1 MQELESLKFSNPF
14 ADLPEDF
21 FHKQNW
27 TPFDNPKLI
36 HFNKELAELLGLPKD
51 LDPGDLVPYINGN
64 KTFKHSVPLSMAYA
78 GHQFGSWVPQLG
90 DGRGILLG
98 QLQTQDGLMD
108 LHIKGAGKTPYSRFG
123 DGRAV
128 LRSTIREY
136 LCGEAMHHLG
146 IPSSR
151 SLIMIGSDEP
161 VFRETTEFGA
171 MMVRVAKTHI
181 RFGHFEYLMH
191 NKKTEFIPIL
201 LNHVIENYFPELKES
216 KDGYTDLFEKIVS
229 STARLIAKWQA
240 FGFAHG
246 VMNTDNMSILGETFD
261 FGPFGFLDEYNPGF
275 ICNHSDHG
283 GRYAFNNQPSI
294 GLWNC
299 HALAA
304 ALKDHIEIERTKEII
319 NAYEQTFYDELIL
332 IFRKKLGLVESET
345 EDLKLIEE
353 LLSWMHKNKKDY
365 TNTFRTLSKENH
377 GLFKDEEGKSW
388 LEKYQKRLNREKI
401 NTTKRKKIM
410 NQNNPKFI
418 LRNYLAQKV
427 IEEAEKGNYVELKKL
442 IEILKKPFDENRD
455 YENYA
460 NEPPEWG
467 RKLEISCS
475 S

>member
-1 MQELESLKFSNPF
+1 MQELESLKFLNPF

-51 LDPGDLVPYINGN
+51 LDPRDLVPYINGN
-64 KTFKHSVPLSMAYA
+64 KTLKHSVPLSMAYA

-201 LNHVIENYFPELKES
+201 LDHVIENYFPELKES

-353 LLSWMHKNKKDY
+353 LLSWMYKNKKDY

-401 NTTKRKKIM
+401 NTTKRKKTM

-418 LRNYLAQKV
+418 LRNYLAQKA

>member
-51 LDPGDLVPYINGN
+51 LDPRDLVPYINGN
-64 KTFKHSVPLSMAYA
+64 KTLKHSVPLSMAYA

-181 RFGHFEYLMH
+181 RFGHFEYLTH
-191 NKKTEFIPIL
+191 NKKSEFIPVL
-201 LNHVIENYFPELKES
+201 LDHVIENYFPELKDS
-216 KDGYTDLFEKIVS
+216 KDTYTDLFEKIVH

-418 LRNYLAQKV
+418 LRNYLAQKA

-455 YENYA
+455 YEDYA

>member
-1 MQELESLKFSNPF
+1 MQELESFKFSNPF

-36 HFNKELAELLGLPKD
+36 HFNKELAELLGFPKG
-51 LDPGDLVPYINGN
+51 LNAEDLVPYINGN
-64 KTFKHSVPLSMAYA
+64 KAFKHSAPLSMAYA

-98 QLQTQDGLMD
+98 QIQTKDGLMD

-191 NKKTEFIPIL
+191 NKKSEFIPNL
-201 LNHVIENYFPELKES
+201 LDHVIESYFPDLKES
-216 KDGYTDLFEKIVS
+216 KDGYTDLFEKIVF
-229 STARLIAKWQA
+229 STAALIAKWQA

-275 ICNHSDHG
+275 ICNHSDHS

-319 NAYEQTFYDELIL
+319 NSYESFFYDELTA
-332 IFRKKLGLVESET
+332 IFRRKLGLTIEQSD
-345 EDLKLIEE
+345 DLKLIEAF
-353 LLSWMHKNKKDY
+353 LSWMQKNKKDY
-365 TNTFRTLSKENH
+365 TITFRAFTKDPDTLFE
-377 GLFKDEEGKSW
+377 DVEGKTWYKQYQHRLS
-388 LEKYQKRLNREKI
+388 LEQISPE
-401 NTTKRKKIM
+401 KRKKM
-410 NQNNPKFI
+410 MAQANPKFV
-418 LRNYLAQKV
+418 LRNYLAQEA
-427 IEEAEKGNYVELKKL
+427 IQDAEKSDFTKLKNLLKV
-442 IEILKKPFDENRD
+442 LKKPYDENLEFED
-455 YENYA
+455 FA
-460 NEPPEWG
+460 NAPPEWG
-467 RKLEISCS
+467 KKLEISCS

>member
-1 MQELESLKFSNPF
+1 MQELDSLNFSNKF

-27 TPFDNPKLI
+27 MPFDNPKLI
-36 HFNKELAELLGLPKD
+36 HFNEELAELLGFPKS
-51 LDPGDLVPYINGN
+51 LNAEDLVPYINGN
-64 KTFKHSVPLSMAYA
+64 KAFKNSAPLSMAYA

-90 DGRGILLG
+90 DGRGLLLD
-98 QLQTQDGLMD
+98 QLQTKDGLMD

-191 NKKTEFIPIL
+191 NKKSEFIPIL
-201 LNHVIENYFPELKES
+201 LDHVIENYFPELKDS
-216 KDGYTDLFEKIVS
+216 NDAYTDLFEKIVH

-261 FGPFGFLDEYNPGF
+261 FGPFGFLDDYNPGF

-319 NAYEQTFYDELIL
+319 NSYEKIFYDELTF
-332 IFRKKLGLVESET
+332 IFRKKLGLSEAHLD
-345 EDLKLIEE
+345 DLKLVED
-353 LLSWMHKNKKDY
+353 LLSWMEKNKKDY
-365 TNTFRTLSKENH
+365 TNTFRALSKENH
-377 GLFKDEEGKSW
+377 LLFEDELGKKW
-388 LEKYQKRLNREKI
+388 FQKYEERLKMEK
-401 NTTKRKKIM
+401 TSSADRKKAM
-410 NQNNPKFI
+410 KSTNPKFI
-418 LRNYLAQKV
+418 LRNYLAQ
-427 IEEAEKGNYVELKKL
+427 EAIQDAENFDYEKLNTLLEL
-442 IEILKKPFDENRD
+442 LKKPFEENSK
-455 YENYA
+455 YEDLA
-460 NEPPEWG
+460 KAPPEWG
-467 RKLEISCS
+467 KKLEISCS

>member
-1 MQELESLKFSNPF
+1 MQELESLKFLNPF

-21 FHKQNW
+21 FHKQTW

-51 LDPGDLVPYINGN
+51 LDPEDMVPYINGT
-64 KTFKHSVPLSMAYA
+64 KTFKHSAPLSMAYA

-98 QLQTQDGLMD
+98 QLRTNDGLMD
-108 LHIKGAGKTPYSRFG
+108 LHIKGAGKTPFSRFG

-191 NKKTEFIPIL
+191 NKKSEFIPIL
-201 LNHVIENYFPELKES
+201 LNHVIESYFPELKES
-216 KDGYTDLFEKIVS
+216 KDGYTDLFKKIVS
-229 STARLIAKWQA
+229 STAGLIAKWQA

-261 FGPFGFLDEYNPGF
+261 FGPFGFLDEYNPSF
-275 ICNHSDHG
+275 ICNHSDHS

-304 ALKDHIEIERTKEII
+304 ALKDHIEIEQTKEII
-319 NAYEQTFYDELIL
+319 NSYEQFFYDELTRL
-332 IFRKKLGLVESET
+332 YRKKLGLFKEEKD
-345 EDLKLIEE
+345 DLKLVEE
-353 LLSWMHKNKKDY
+353 LLTWMKDHKKDY
-365 TNTFRTLSKENH
+365 TNTFRALADGNKDFTDEV
-377 GLFKDEEGKSW
+377 GQAWFK
-388 LEKYQKRLNREKI
+388 KYQERLGREAS
-401 NTTKRKKIM
+401 NETERNALM
-410 NQNNPKFI
+410 NSSNPQYI
-418 LRNYLAQKV
+418 LRNYLAQ
-427 IEEAEKGNYVELKKL
+427 EAIQAAEIGDFSALNLL
-442 IEILKKPFDENRD
+442 IEVLKKPYVKN
-455 YENYA
+455 ENY
-460 NEPPEWG
+460 NKFSEVPPEWAN
-467 RKLEISCS
+467 KLEISCS

>member
-1 MQELESLKFSNPF
+1 MQELESFKFSNPF
-14 ADLPEDF
+14 ANLPDDF

-36 HFNKELAELLGLPKD
+36 HFNRELAELLGFPKD
-51 LDPGDLVPYINGN
+51 LNAEYLVPYINGN
-64 KTFKHSVPLSMAYA
+64 KAFKHSAPLSMAYA

-98 QLQTQDGLMD
+98 QTHTKDGLMD

-181 RFGHFEYLMH
+181 RFGHFEYLKH
-191 NKKTEFIPIL
+191 NKKSEFIPIL

-229 STARLIAKWQA
+229 STASLIAKWQA

-275 ICNHSDHG
+275 ICNHSDHS

-319 NAYEQTFYDELIL
+319 NSYEQIFYDELTRL
-332 IFRKKLGLVESET
+332 YRRKLGLFKEEKD
-345 EDLKLIEE
+345 DLKLIEE
-353 LLSWMHKNKKDY
+353 LLTWMKDLKKDY
-365 TNTFRTLSKENH
+365 TNTFRNLVDYNQSFEDQK
-377 GLFKDEEGKSW
+377 GMLW
-388 LEKYQKRLNREKI
+388 LKKYQERLDLEEVNEKERI
-401 NTTKRKKIM
+401 ALM
-410 NQNNPKFI
+410 NSSNPKYI
-418 LRNYLAQKV
+418 LRNYLAQ
-427 IEEAEKGNYVELKKL
+427 EAIQAAELGDFSSLNLLVEVLKDPYVEK
-442 IEILKKPFDENRD
+442 
-455 YENYA
+455 
-460 NEPPEWG
+460 NEFSEFSKAPPEWG
-467 RKLEISCS
+467 KKLEISCS

>member
-1 MQELESLKFSNPF
+1 
-14 ADLPEDF
+14 
-21 FHKQNW
+21 
-27 TPFDNPKLI
+27 
-36 HFNKELAELLGLPKD
+36 
-51 LDPGDLVPYINGN
+51 
-64 KTFKHSVPLSMAYA
+64 MAYA

-98 QLQTQDGLMD
+98 QIQTKEGLMD

-191 NKKTEFIPIL
+191 NKKSEFIPIL
-201 LNHVIENYFPELKES
+201 LDHVIENYFPDLKES
-216 KDGYTDLFEKIVS
+216 KDSYTDLFEKIVS
-229 STARLIAKWQA
+229 STASLIAKWQA

-275 ICNHSDHG
+275 ICNHSDHS

-304 ALKDHIEIERTKEII
+304 ALKGYIEIERTKEII
-319 NAYEQTFYDELIL
+319 SSYEKIFYNELTKL
-332 IFRKKLGLVESET
+332 YRKKLGLFEE
-345 EDLKLIEE
+345 EKDDLKLVEE
-353 LLSWMHKNKKDY
+353 LLTWMKDSQKDY
-365 TNTFRTLSKENH
+365 TNTLRSLSVIDESFFDKT
-377 GLFKDEEGKSW
+377 GKAWFK
-388 LEKYQKRLNREKI
+388 KYQERLIRDSSSEVE
-401 NTTKRKKIM
+401 RKTMM
-410 NQNNPKFI
+410 NEANPKYV
-418 LRNYLAQKV
+418 LRNYLAQ
-427 IEEAEKGNYVELKKL
+427 EAIQAAENGDLSALNLLLEVLKNPYT
-442 IEILKKPFDENRD
+442 EDKKFDKFSEV
-455 YENYA
+455 
-460 NEPPEWG
+460 PPEWA
-467 RKLEISCS
+467 KKIEISCS

>member
-21 FHKQNW
+21 FHKQTW

-51 LDPGDLVPYINGN
+51 LDPEDMVPYINGT
-64 KTFKHSVPLSMAYA
+64 KTFKHSAPLSMAYA

-98 QLQTQDGLMD
+98 QLRTNDGLMD

-191 NKKTEFIPIL
+191 NKKSEFIPIL
-201 LNHVIENYFPELKES
+201 LNHVIESYFPELKES
-216 KDGYTDLFEKIVS
+216 KDGYTDLFKKIVS
-229 STARLIAKWQA
+229 STAGLIAKWQA

-261 FGPFGFLDEYNPGF
+261 FGPYGFLDEYNPSF
-275 ICNHSDHG
+275 ICNHSDHS

-304 ALKDHIEIERTKEII
+304 ALKDHIEIEQTKEII
-319 NAYEQTFYDELIL
+319 NSYEQFFYDELTRL
-332 IFRKKLGLVESET
+332 YRKKLGLFKEEKD
-345 EDLKLIEE
+345 DLKLVEE
-353 LLSWMHKNKKDY
+353 LLTWMKDHKKDY
-365 TNTFRTLSKENH
+365 TNTFRALADGNKDFTDEV
-377 GLFKDEEGKSW
+377 GQAWFK
-388 LEKYQKRLNREKI
+388 KYQERLDREAS
-401 NTTKRKKIM
+401 NETERNALM
-410 NQNNPKFI
+410 NLSNPQYI
-418 LRNYLAQKV
+418 LRNYLAQ
-427 IEEAEKGNYVELKKL
+427 EAIQAAEIGDFSALNLL
-442 IEILKKPFDENRD
+442 IEVLKKPYVKN
-455 YENYA
+455 ENY
-460 NEPPEWG
+460 NKFSEVPPEWAN
-467 RKLEISCS
+467 KLEISCS

>member
-1 MQELESLKFSNPF
+1 MQELESFKFSNPF

-36 HFNKELAELLGLPKD
+36 HFNEELAELLGFPKG
-51 LDPGDLVPYINGN
+51 LNAEDLVPYINGN
-64 KTFKHSVPLSMAYA
+64 KAFKHSAPLSMAYA

-98 QLQTQDGLMD
+98 QIQTKDGLMD

-191 NKKTEFIPIL
+191 NKKSEFIPIL
-201 LNHVIENYFPELKES
+201 LDHVIESYFPDLKES
-216 KDGYTDLFEKIVS
+216 KDSYTDLFEKIVF
-229 STARLIAKWQA
+229 STAGLIAKWQA

-319 NAYEQTFYDELIL
+319 NSYEHFFYDELTS
-332 IFRKKLGLVESET
+332 IFRRKLGLTVEQAD
-345 EDLKLIEE
+345 DLKLIEDF
-353 LLSWMHKNKKDY
+353 LSWMQKNKKDY
-365 TNTFRTLSKENH
+365 TITFRDFTKDPDS
-377 GLFKDEEGKSW
+377 LFEDDEGKTWYEQYQRRLS
-388 LEKYQKRLNREKI
+388 LEQTSPE
-401 NTTKRKKIM
+401 KRKKM
-410 NQNNPKFI
+410 MAKANPKFV
-418 LRNYLAQKV
+418 LRNYLAQEA
-427 IEEAEKGNYVELKKL
+427 IQDAEKSDFTKLKNL
-442 IEILKKPFDENRD
+442 LKVLKNPYDENLEFED
-455 YENYA
+455 FA
-460 NEPPEWG
+460 NAPPEWG
-467 RKLEISCS
+467 KKLEISCS

>member
-1 MQELESLKFSNPF
+1 MHELESLKFSNPF

-36 HFNKELAELLGLPKD
+36 HFNEELAELLGFPKD
-51 LDPGDLVPYINGN
+51 LDPENLVPYVNGN
-64 KTFKHSVPLSMAYA
+64 KAFKNSVPLSMAYA

-98 QLQTQDGLMD
+98 QIQTEDGLMD

-181 RFGHFEYLMH
+181 RFGHFEYFMH
-191 NKKTEFIPIL
+191 NKKSEFIPFL
-201 LNHVIENYFPELKES
+201 LDHVIESYFPDLKES

-229 STARLIAKWQA
+229 STASLIAKWQA

-275 ICNHSDHG
+275 ICNHSDHS

-319 NAYEQTFYDELIL
+319 NSYEKIFYDELTRL
-332 IFRKKLGLVESET
+332 FRRKLGLFKEEKD
-345 EDLKLIEE
+345 DLKLTEE
-353 LLSWMHKNKKDY
+353 LLTWMKDHKKDY
-365 TNTFRTLSKENH
+365 TNTFRNLINNNQS
-377 GLFKDEEGKSW
+377 FKDQKGMLW
-388 LEKYQKRLNREKI
+388 LKKYQERLDLEEVNEKERI
-401 NTTKRKKIM
+401 ALM
-410 NQNNPKFI
+410 NSSNPKYI
-418 LRNYLAQKV
+418 LRNYLAQ
-427 IEEAEKGNYVELKKL
+427 EAIQAAELGDFSSLNLLVEVLKDPYVEK
-442 IEILKKPFDENRD
+442 
-455 YENYA
+455 
-460 NEPPEWG
+460 NEFNEFSKAPPEWG
-467 RKLEISCS
+467 KKLEISCS

>member
-1 MQELESLKFSNPF
+1 MQELESFKFSNPF

-27 TPFDNPKLI
+27 TPFDNPKLV
-36 HFNKELAELLGLPKD
+36 HFNEELAELLGFPKG
-51 LDPGDLVPYINGN
+51 LNAEDLVPYINGN
-64 KTFKHSVPLSMAYA
+64 KAFKHSAPLSMAYA

-98 QLQTQDGLMD
+98 QIQTKDGLMD

-191 NKKTEFIPIL
+191 NKKSEFIPIL
-201 LNHVIENYFPELKES
+201 LDHVIENYFPDLKES
-216 KDGYTDLFEKIVS
+216 KDSYTDLFEKIVF
-229 STARLIAKWQA
+229 STAGLIAKWQA

-275 ICNHSDHG
+275 ICNHSDHN

-319 NAYEQTFYDELIL
+319 NSYERFFYDELTA
-332 IFRKKLGLVESET
+332 IFRRKLGLTIEKSD
-345 EDLKLIEE
+345 DLKLIEAF
-353 LLSWMHKNKKDY
+353 LSWMQKNKKDY
-365 TNTFRTLSKENH
+365 TNTFRGFT
-377 GLFKDEEGKSW
+377 KDPDSMFEDAEGKAWYEEYQRRLS
-388 LEKYQKRLNREKI
+388 LEQISPDKRGK
-401 NTTKRKKIM
+401 M
-410 NQNNPKFI
+410 MSQANPKFV
-418 LRNYLAQKV
+418 LRNYLAQEA
-427 IEEAEKGNYVELKKL
+427 IQDAEKSDFTRLIKLLEVLKNPYA
-442 IEILKKPFDENRD
+442 ENPEFDD
-455 YENYA
+455 FA
-460 NEPPEWG
+460 KAPPEWG
-467 RKLEISCS
+467 KKLEISCS

>member
-1 MQELESLKFSNPF
+1 MQELESLKFLNPF

-21 FHKQNW
+21 FHKQTW

-51 LDPGDLVPYINGN
+51 LDPEDMVPYVNGT
-64 KTFKHSVPLSMAYA
+64 KTFKHSAPLSMAYA

-98 QLQTQDGLMD
+98 QLRTNDGLMD

-191 NKKTEFIPIL
+191 NKKSEFIPIL
-201 LNHVIENYFPELKES
+201 LNHVIESYFPELKES
-216 KDGYTDLFEKIVS
+216 KDGYTDLFKKIVS
-229 STARLIAKWQA
+229 STAGLIAKWQA

-261 FGPFGFLDEYNPGF
+261 FGPYGFLDEYNPSF
-275 ICNHSDHG
+275 ICNHSDHS

-304 ALKDHIEIERTKEII
+304 ALKDHIEIEQTKEII
-319 NAYEQTFYDELIL
+319 NSYEQFFYDELTRL
-332 IFRKKLGLVESET
+332 YRKKLGLFKEEKD
-345 EDLKLIEE
+345 DLKLVEE
-353 LLSWMHKNKKDY
+353 LLTWMKDHKKDY
-365 TNTFRTLSKENH
+365 TNTFRALADGNKDFTDEI
-377 GLFKDEEGKSW
+377 GQAWFK
-388 LEKYQKRLNREKI
+388 KYQERLGREAS
-401 NTTKRKKIM
+401 NETERNALM
-410 NQNNPKFI
+410 NSSNPQYI
-418 LRNYLAQKV
+418 LRNYLAQ
-427 IEEAEKGNYVELKKL
+427 EAIQAAEIGDFSALNLL
-442 IEILKKPFDENRD
+442 IEVLKKPYVKN
-455 YENYA
+455 ENY
-460 NEPPEWG
+460 NKFSEVPPEWAN
-467 RKLEISCS
+467 KLEISCS

>member
-1 MQELESLKFSNPF
+1 MQELESLKFLNPF

-21 FHKQNW
+21 FHKQTW

-51 LDPGDLVPYINGN
+51 LDPEDMVPYINGT
-64 KTFKHSVPLSMAYA
+64 KTFKHSAPLSMAYA

-98 QLQTQDGLMD
+98 QLRTNDGLMD

-191 NKKTEFIPIL
+191 NKKSEFIPIL
-201 LNHVIENYFPELKES
+201 LNHVIESYFPELKES
-216 KDGYTDLFEKIVS
+216 KDGYTDLFKKIVS
-229 STARLIAKWQA
+229 STAGLIAKWQA

-261 FGPFGFLDEYNPGF
+261 FGPFGFLDEYNPSF
-275 ICNHSDHG
+275 ICNHSDHS

-304 ALKDHIEIERTKEII
+304 ALKDHIEIEQTKEII
-319 NAYEQTFYDELIL
+319 NSYEQFFYDELTRL
-332 IFRKKLGLVESET
+332 YRKKLGLFKEEKD
-345 EDLKLIEE
+345 DLKLVEE
-353 LLSWMHKNKKDY
+353 LLTWMKDHKKDY
-365 TNTFRTLSKENH
+365 TNTFRALADGNKDFTDEV
-377 GLFKDEEGKSW
+377 GQAWFK
-388 LEKYQKRLNREKI
+388 KYQERLGREAS
-401 NTTKRKKIM
+401 NETERNALM
-410 NQNNPKFI
+410 NSSNPQYI
-418 LRNYLAQKV
+418 LRNYLAQ
-427 IEEAEKGNYVELKKL
+427 EAIQAAEIGDFSALNLL
-442 IEILKKPFDENRD
+442 IEVLKKPYVKN
-455 YENYA
+455 ENY
-460 NEPPEWG
+460 NKFSEVPPEWAN
-467 RKLEISCS
+467 KLEISCS

>member
-1 MQELESLKFSNPF
+1 MQELESFKFSNSF

-36 HFNKELAELLGLPKD
+36 HFNEELAELLGFPKG
-51 LDPGDLVPYINGN
+51 LNAEDLVPYINGN
-64 KTFKHSVPLSMAYA
+64 KAFKHSAPLSMCYA

-98 QLQTQDGLMD
+98 QVQTKEGLMD

-181 RFGHFEYLMH
+181 RFGHFEYLKH
-191 NKKTEFIPIL
+191 NKKSEFVPIL

-229 STARLIAKWQA
+229 STASLIAKWQA

-275 ICNHSDHG
+275 ICNHSDHS

-319 NAYEQTFYDELIL
+319 NSYEQIFYDELTRL
-332 IFRKKLGLVESET
+332 YRRKLGLFKEEKD
-345 EDLKLIEE
+345 DLKLIEE
-353 LLSWMHKNKKDY
+353 LLTWMKDLKKDY
-365 TNTFRTLSKENH
+365 TNTFRNLVDYNQSFEDQK
-377 GLFKDEEGKSW
+377 GMLW
-388 LEKYQKRLNREKI
+388 LKKYQERLDLEEVNEKERI
-401 NTTKRKKIM
+401 ALM
-410 NQNNPKFI
+410 NSSNPKYI
-418 LRNYLAQKV
+418 LRNYLAQ
-427 IEEAEKGNYVELKKL
+427 EAIQAAELGDFSSLNLLVEVLKDPYVEK
-442 IEILKKPFDENRD
+442 
-455 YENYA
+455 
-460 NEPPEWG
+460 NEFSEFSKAPPEWG
-467 RKLEISCS
+467 KKLEISCS

>member
-21 FHKQNW
+21 FHKQTW

-51 LDPGDLVPYINGN
+51 LDPEDMVPYINGT
-64 KTFKHSVPLSMAYA
+64 KTFKHSAPLSMAYA

-98 QLQTQDGLMD
+98 QLRTNDGLMD

-191 NKKTEFIPIL
+191 NKKSEFIPIL
-201 LNHVIENYFPELKES
+201 LNHVIESYFPELKES
-216 KDGYTDLFEKIVS
+216 KDGYTDLFKKIVS
-229 STARLIAKWQA
+229 STAGLIAKWQA

-261 FGPFGFLDEYNPGF
+261 FGPFGFLDEYNPSF
-275 ICNHSDHG
+275 ICNHSDHS

-304 ALKDHIEIERTKEII
+304 ALKDHIEIEQTKEII
-319 NAYEQTFYDELIL
+319 NSYEQFFYDELTRL
-332 IFRKKLGLVESET
+332 YRKKLGLFKEEKD
-345 EDLKLIEE
+345 DLKLVEE
-353 LLSWMHKNKKDY
+353 LLTWMKDHKKDY
-365 TNTFRTLSKENH
+365 TNTFRALADGNKDFTDEV
-377 GLFKDEEGKSW
+377 GQAWFK
-388 LEKYQKRLNREKI
+388 KYQERLDREAS
-401 NTTKRKKIM
+401 NETERNALM
-410 NQNNPKFI
+410 NSSNPQYI
-418 LRNYLAQKV
+418 LRNYLAQ
-427 IEEAEKGNYVELKKL
+427 EAIQAAEIGDFSALNLL
-442 IEILKKPFDENRD
+442 IEVLKKPYVKN
-455 YENYA
+455 ENY
-460 NEPPEWG
+460 NKFSEVPPEWAN
-467 RKLEISCS
+467 KLEISCS

>member
-1 MQELESLKFSNPF
+1 MQELESFKFSNPF

-36 HFNKELAELLGLPKD
+36 HFNEELAELLGFPKG
-51 LDPGDLVPYINGN
+51 LNAEDLVPYINGN
-64 KTFKHSVPLSMAYA
+64 KAFKHSAPLSMAYA

-98 QLQTQDGLMD
+98 QIQTKDGLMD

-191 NKKTEFIPIL
+191 NKKSEFIPIL
-201 LNHVIENYFPELKES
+201 LDHVIESYFPDLKES
-216 KDGYTDLFEKIVS
+216 KDSYTDLFEKIVF
-229 STARLIAKWQA
+229 STAGLIAKWQA

-261 FGPFGFLDEYNPGF
+261 FGPFGFLDEYKPGF
-275 ICNHSDHG
+275 VCNHSDHS

-319 NAYEQTFYDELIL
+319 NSYEQFFYDELTT
-332 IFRKKLGLVESET
+332 IFRRKLGFTVEQAD
-345 EDLKLIEE
+345 DLKLIEDF
-353 LLSWMHKNKKDY
+353 LSWMQKNKKDY
-365 TNTFRTLSKENH
+365 TITFRDFTKNPDA
-377 GLFKDEEGKSW
+377 LFDDAEGKTWHEQYQRRLS
-388 LEKYQKRLNREKI
+388 LEQTSPE
-401 NTTKRKKIM
+401 KRKKM
-410 NQNNPKFI
+410 MGQANPKFI
-418 LRNYLAQKV
+418 LRNYLAQEA
-427 IEEAEKGNYVELKKL
+427 IEDAEKSDFTKL
-442 IEILKKPFDENRD
+442 IKLLEVLKNPYAENSEFDD
-455 YENYA
+455 FA
-460 NEPPEWG
+460 KAPPEWG
-467 RKLEISCS
+467 KKLEISCS

>member
-1 MQELESLKFSNPF
+1 MQKLESFKFLNKF

-36 HFNKELAELLGLPKD
+36 HFNEELAELLGLPKN
-51 LDPGDLVPYINGN
+51 LDPEDLVPFINGN
-64 KTFKHSVPLSMAYA
+64 KTFKHSAPLSMTYA

-98 QLQTQDGLMD
+98 QLQTHDGLMD

-151 SLIMIGSDEP
+151 SLIMLGSDEP

-191 NKKTEFIPIL
+191 NKKSEFIPIL

-216 KDGYTDLFEKIVS
+216 KDAYTDLFQKIVR
-229 STARLIAKWQA
+229 STASLIAKWQA

-261 FGPFGFLDEYNPGF
+261 FGPFGFLDDYNPGF
-275 ICNHSDHG
+275 ICNHSDHS

-319 NAYEQTFYDELIL
+319 NSYEKIFYDELTI
-332 IFRKKLGLVESET
+332 IFRKKLGLSEAHHD
-345 EDLKLIEE
+345 DLKLVED
-353 LLSWMHKNKKDY
+353 LLSWMEKNKKDY
-365 TNTFRTLSKENH
+365 TITFRALSKENH
-377 GLFKDEEGKSW
+377 PLFKDELGKNW
-388 LEKYQKRLNREKI
+388 LEKYEERLKMEK
-401 NTTKRKKIM
+401 TPSVERKKAM
-410 NQNNPKFI
+410 ELTNPKFI
-418 LRNYLAQKV
+418 LRNYLAQ
-427 IEEAEKGNYVELKKL
+427 EAIQDAENLDYEKLNTLLEL
-442 IEILKKPFDENRD
+442 LKKPFDENSK
-455 YENYA
+455 YEDLA
-460 NEPPEWG
+460 KAPPEWG
-467 RKLEISCS
+467 KELEISCS

>member
-1 MQELESLKFSNPF
+1 MQELESFKFSNPF

-36 HFNKELAELLGLPKD
+36 HFNEELAELLGFPKD
-51 LDPGDLVPYINGN
+51 LNTEDLVPFINGN
-64 KTFKHSVPLSMAYA
+64 KAFKHSAPLSMAYA

-98 QLQTQDGLMD
+98 QIQTEDGLMD

-191 NKKTEFIPIL
+191 NKKTECIPIL
-201 LNHVIENYFPELKES
+201 LDHVIENYFPELKES

-229 STARLIAKWQA
+229 STASLIAKWQA

-261 FGPFGFLDEYNPGF
+261 FGPFGFLDEYSPGF
-275 ICNHSDHG
+275 ICNHSDHS

-319 NAYEQTFYDELIL
+319 NSYEKIFYDELIF
-332 IFRKKLGLVESET
+332 IFRKKLGLSET
-345 EDLKLIEE
+345 HQDDLELVEE
-353 LLSWMHKNKKDY
+353 FLTWMEKKEKDY

-377 GLFKDEEGKSW
+377 LLFKDEMGKKW
-388 LEKYQKRLNREKI
+388 FIKYEKRLEMEK
-401 NTTKRKKIM
+401 TSFEERKKAMELI
-410 NQNNPKFI
+410 NPKFI
-418 LRNYLAQKV
+418 LRNYLAQ
-427 IEEAEKGNYVELKKL
+427 EAIQDAENSDFSKLYNL
-442 IEILKKPFDENRD
+442 IEVLKKPYQDDENFED
-455 YENYA
+455 YA
-460 NEPPEWG
+460 KIPPDWSK
-467 RKLEISCS
+467 KLEISCS

>member
-51 LDPGDLVPYINGN
+51 LDPRDLVPYINGN
-64 KTFKHSVPLSMAYA
+64 KTLKHSVPLSMAYA

-418 LRNYLAQKV
+418 LRNYLAQKA

>member
-1 MQELESLKFSNPF
+1 MQELETLKFSNPF
-14 ADLPEDF
+14 ADLPEDL

-36 HFNKELAELLGLPKD
+36 HFNQELAELLGFPKA
-51 LDPGDLVPYINGN
+51 LNAEDLVPFINGN
-64 KTFKHSVPLSMAYA
+64 KDFKHSVPLSMAYA

-98 QLQTQDGLMD
+98 QIQTEDGLMD

-151 SLIMIGSDEP
+151 SLIMIGSDELI
-161 VFRETTEFGA
+161 FRETTEFGA

-191 NKKTEFIPIL
+191 NKKSELIPIL
-201 LNHVIENYFPELKES
+201 LNHVIENYYPELRES

-261 FGPFGFLDEYNPGF
+261 FGPFGFLDDYNPGF
-275 ICNHSDHG
+275 ICNHSDHS

-304 ALKDHIEIERTKEII
+304 ALKDHIEIGRTKEII
-319 NAYEQTFYDELIL
+319 NSYEQFFYDELTA
-332 IFRKKLGLVESET
+332 IFRRKLGLMVEHAD
-345 EDLKLIEE
+345 DLKLIEE
-353 LLSWMHKNKKDY
+353 LLSWMQKNKKDY
-365 TNTFRTLSKENH
+365 TITFRGFAKSQDS
-377 GLFKDEEGKSW
+377 LFEDEEGKSW
-388 LEKYQKRLNREKI
+388 HEKYQHRLSFEK
-401 NTTKRKKIM
+401 TSSEDRSKMMTRA
-410 NQNNPKFI
+410 NPKFV
-418 LRNYLAQKV
+418 LRNYLAQEA
-427 IEEAEKGNYVELKKL
+427 IQDAEKSDFTKLKDL
-442 IEILKKPFDENRD
+442 LKVLKNPYEENSEFED
-455 YENYA
+455 FA
-460 NEPPEWG
+460 NAPPEWG
-467 RKLEISCS
+467 KKLEISCS

>member
-229 STARLIAKWQA
+229 STAKLIAKWQA

-275 ICNHSDHG
+275 ICNHSDYG

-418 LRNYLAQKV
+418 LRNYLAQKA

>member
-1 MQELESLKFSNPF
+1 MQELDSLKFSNKF
-14 ADLPEDF
+14 VDLPEDF
-21 FHKQNW
+21 FHKQSW
-27 TPFDNPKLI
+27 TPFDNPRLI
-36 HFNKELAELLGLPKD
+36 HFNKELAEILGLPKN
-51 LDPGDLVPYINGN
+51 LDPKDLVPYVNGN
-64 KTFKHSVPLSMAYA
+64 KSFKQSTPLSMAYA

-98 QLQTQDGLMD
+98 QLQTKDGLMD

-151 SLIMIGSDEP
+151 SLIVIGSDEP

-191 NKKTEFIPIL
+191 NKKSEFIPIL
-201 LNHVIENYFPELKES
+201 LNHVIENYFPELKDS
-216 KDGYTDLFEKIVS
+216 KDAYTDLFEKIVY

-261 FGPFGFLDEYNPGF
+261 FGPFGFLDDYNPGF
-275 ICNHSDHG
+275 ICNHSDHQ

-319 NAYEQTFYDELIL
+319 NTYEKIFYEELTD
-332 IFRKKLGLVESET
+332 IFRKKLGLSEIKPN
-345 EDLKLIEE
+345 DLKLTEE
-353 LLSWMHKNKKDY
+353 LLTWMKINKKDY
-365 TNTFRTLSKENH
+365 TNTFRALSKTDIH
-377 GLFKDEEGKSW
+377 LFDNQEGKLW
-388 LEKYQKRLNREKI
+388 FDKYQKRLKDEKNTFEKRKQIMEKI
-401 NTTKRKKIM
+401 N
-410 NQNNPKFI
+410 PKYI
-418 LRNYLAQKV
+418 LRNYLAQ
-427 IEEAEKGNYVELKKL
+427 EAIQDAENSDFSKLYNL
-442 IEILKKPFDENRD
+442 IEVLKNPYQENENFED
-455 YENYA
+455 YA
-460 NEPPEWG
+460 KVPPDWSK
-467 RKLEISCS
+467 KLEISCS